1 MSTRKIIEILRRMD
15 QMIRMRRTGG
25 PEEFASRLGV
35 SERTMYNYL
44 SLLKELGA
52 PIRFSSWMDS
62 YEYWEEG
69 KVSLEY
75 EKKHIA

>member
-15 QMIRMRRTGG
+15 QMIILRSTGS
-25 PEEFASRLGV
+25 PEDFASRLGV

-52 PIRFSSWMDS
+52 PIRYSSRKES
-62 YEYWEEG
+62 YVYVEDG
-69 KVSLEY
+69 RIRLEY
-75 EKKHIA
+75 KKNIA

>member
-15 QMIRMRRTGG
+15 QMIRMRSTGG
-25 PEEFASRLGV
+25 PEDFASRLGV

-52 PIRFSSWMDS
+52 PIRFSSWKDT
-62 YEYWEEG
+62 YEYCEDG
-69 KVSLEY
+69 RINLEY